1 MNLEFLRV
9 LSALAKQP
17 TISRGSTRGSFL
29 RTCFSLE
36 RDAVGEAI
44 KTTLIADETVPPVV
58 PTGFRG
64 FLAKFTVLKGAQH
77 NLWLTFLIKFLI
89 YTAYSVTNKT
99 MVLWLSKDLGFS
111 DQAAGALVGWVWAPA
126 MTVFTLLAG
135 SVTDAIGLRRTFFLG
150 VAICTIARSVMVVTT
165 IPSLA
170 LACGVLPLAVGE
182 ALGTPVLLAATRRYS
197 TTSQRSISFSIIYM
211 IMNIGYFAAGW
222 IFDYVRQLHLHVS
235 LFGFEP
241 SSYQQLFMVSLAF
254 EIVLFPVIYFIR
266 RGAEANNGGRVIEKS
281 SGDDGTPPS
290 FWKGIGETVRQTAID
305 TAHLFRRLI
314 GQSGFYR
321 LLVFFLFIGFLKA
334 IFLQM
339 DYVFP
344 KFGIR
349 ELGVNAPV
357 GKLSAINAIVIIC
370 LVPIVGALTQKFAAY
385 RMVVIGGAICA
396 AGVFIMALPTE
407 WFLPAA
413 YSGIGQWLGHG
424 YLGLHGSI
432 HPYYIMTALYLI
444 VFSIGEAFYSPRVY
458 EYAAAIAPKGQE
470 ASYGSLAYLPF
481 LVGKLLVGTG
491 GWLLAA
497 FVPEHGPRHPAT
509 MWLIFA
515 LAASVAPVGLIVFR
529 RYIRV
534 PEAGRQDTD

>member
-1 MNLEFLRV
+1 
-9 LSALAKQP
+9 
-17 TISRGSTRGSFL
+17 
-29 RTCFSLE
+29 
-36 RDAVGEAI
+36 VGQAI
-44 KTTLIADETVPPVV
+44 KATIAPEETVPAVA
-58 PTGFRG
+58 PTGLRG
-64 FLAKFTVLKGAQH
+64 FVAKFTVLRGARRD
-77 NLWLTFLIKFLI
+77 LWLTFLIKFLI

-99 MVLWLSKDLGFS
+99 MVLWLSNDLGFS

-135 SVTDAIGLRRTFFLG
+135 SLTDAIGLRRTFFLG
-150 VAICTIARSVMVVTT
+150 VAICTVARSVMVVTT

-197 TTSQRSISFSIIYM
+197 TIAQRSISFSIIYM
-211 IMNIGYFAAGW
+211 IMNVGYVAAGW
-222 IFDYVRQLHLHVS
+222 IFDYVRELNLSVS
-235 LFGFEP
+235 IFGFTPTTHE
-241 SSYQQLFMVSLAF
+241 QLFIVSLAF
-254 EIVLFPVIYFIR
+254 EIVLFPVIYFLR
-266 RGAEANNGGRVIEKS
+266 RDANATVTTESQRSGADFLSR
-281 SGDDGTPPS
+281 
-290 FWKGIGETVRQTAID
+290 IGQTVRQSAVD
-305 TAHLFRRLI
+305 TVGLFRRLI

-321 LLVFFLFIGFLKA
+321 LLAFFIFIGFLKA

-349 ELGVNAPV
+349 ELGLHAPV
-357 GKLSAINAIVIIC
+357 GKLANINAIMIIL

-413 YSGIGQWLGHG
+413 DSGIAHWLGHW
-424 YLGLHGSI
+424 YLGLRGSI
-432 HPYYIMTALYLI
+432 HPYYIMAALYLI

-458 EYAAAIAPKGQE
+458 EYAAAIAPPGQE

-481 LVGKLLVGTG
+481 LVGKLLVGAG

-497 FVPEHGPRHPAT
+497 FCPEQGPRHSGT

-515 LAASVAPVGLIVFR
+515 LAASVAPAGLILFR

-534 PEAGRQDTD
+534 PEAGRQDSG

>member
-1 MNLEFLRV
+1 M
-9 LSALAKQP
+9 
-17 TISRGSTRGSFL
+17 
-29 RTCFSLE
+29 
-36 RDAVGEAI
+36 GEAV
-44 KTTLIADETVPPVV
+44 KQTFMPDDNVAPVV
-58 PTGFRG
+58 LTGLRG
-64 FLAKFTVLKGAQH
+64 FVAKFTVLKGAQRE
-77 NLWLTFLIKFLI
+77 LWLTFLIKFLI

-111 DQAAGALVGWVWAPA
+111 DQASGALVGWVWAPA
-126 MTVFTLLAG
+126 MTIFTLLSG
-135 SVTDAIGLRRTFFLG
+135 SITDAIGLRRTFFIG
-150 VAICTIARSVMVVTT
+150 VAICTVARSVMVVTT
-165 IPSLA
+165 IPWLA

-197 TTSQRSISFSIIYM
+197 TVAQRSISFSIIYAV
-211 IMNIGYFAAGW
+211 MNIGYVAAGY
-222 IFDYVRQLHLHVS
+222 IFDYVRQLNLHVS

-241 SSYQQLFMVSLAF
+241 TSYQQLFMVSLMF

-266 RGAEANNGGRVIEKS
+266 RGAEANNGGPVIDES
-281 SGDDGTPPS
+281 SRDRGTAPA
-290 FWKGIGETVRQTAID
+290 FWTGIEQTVRRSAVATAQ
-305 TAHLFRRLI
+305 LFRRLVS
-314 GQSGFYR
+314 QSAFYR
-321 LLVFFLFIGFLKA
+321 LLAFFLFIGFLKA

-344 KFGIR
+344 KWGIR
-349 ELGVNAPV
+349 ELGLDAPV
-357 GKLSAINAIVIIC
+357 GKLSAINAIIIIF

-385 RMVVIGGAICA
+385 RMVIVGGAICA

-407 WFLPAA
+407 WFQPAA
-413 YSGIGQWLGHG
+413 ASSVGQWLGHG
-424 YLGLHGSI
+424 FLGVRGSI
-432 HPYYIMTALYLI
+432 HPYYIMAALYLI

-481 LVGKLLVGTG
+481 LVGKILVGAG

-497 FVPEHGPRHPAT
+497 FCPEHGPRRSAT

-515 LAASVAPVGLIVFR
+515 LAASVAPVGLVALR

-534 PEAGRQDTD
+534 PEAGRPD

>member
-1 MNLEFLRV
+1 VTQATPPAPALEE
-9 LSALAKQP
+9 P
-17 TISRGSTRGSFL
+17 
-29 RTCFSLE
+29 
-36 RDAVGEAI
+36 VG
-44 KTTLIADETVPPVV
+44 PVEM
-58 PTGFRG
+58 GGLRG
-64 FLAKFTVLKGAQH
+64 FVAKFTVLRGAQRE
-77 NLWLTFLIKFLI
+77 LWLTFLIKFLI

-150 VAICTIARSVMVVTT
+150 VAICTVARSVMVVTT

-197 TTSQRSISFSIIYM
+197 TTAQRSISFSIIYM
-211 IMNIGYFAAGW
+211 VMNIGYVAAGY
-222 IFDYVRQLHLHVS
+222 IFDYVRQLDLRFS
-235 LFGFEP
+235 IGGFQP
-241 SSYQQLFMVSLAF
+241 TSHQQLFIVSLLF
-254 EIVLFPVIYFIR
+254 EILLFPSIYFLR
-266 RGAEANNGGRVIEKS
+266 RSAEGKGEAPIVRRSTAN
-281 SGDDGTPPS
+281 
-290 FWKGIGETVRQTAID
+290 FWSRIGETVRQSAAETIR
-305 TAHLFRRLI
+305 LFRRLI

-344 KFGIR
+344 KWGDR
-349 ELGVNAPV
+349 ELGLHAPV
-357 GKLSAINAIVIIC
+357 GKLSAINSIMIIL
-370 LVPIVGALTQKFAAY
+370 LVPVVGALTQRFAAY

-407 WFLPAA
+407 WFLPAVNTA
-413 YSGIGQWLGHG
+413 IGQWLGHG
-424 YLGLHGSI
+424 YLGVKGSI
-432 HPYYIMTALYLI
+432 HPYYIMAAAYLT

-458 EYAAAIAPKGQE
+458 EYAAAIAPPGQE

-481 LVGKLLVGTG
+481 LVGKFLVGTA

-497 FVPEHGPRHPAT
+497 FCPENGPRHSAT

-515 LAASVAPVGLIVFR
+515 LAASVAPLGLLLLR

-534 PEAGRQDTD
+534 QEAGRQDFV